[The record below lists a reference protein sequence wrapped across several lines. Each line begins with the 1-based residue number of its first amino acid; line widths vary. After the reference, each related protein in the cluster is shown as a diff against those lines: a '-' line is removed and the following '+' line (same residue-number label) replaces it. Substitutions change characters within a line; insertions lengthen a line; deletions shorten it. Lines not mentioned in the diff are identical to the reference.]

1 MNIDGQTQSVF
12 TRMFKKW
19 QDKHICIWELM
30 VFLPYKKL
38 SRLVFRFFFFFNPF
52 VYPCNSKYWHMS
64 ETVIK
69 KTAPTITKWI
79 SEEFKAVGQVDS
91 GQRHH
96 SVCSVVLIPILFQCA

>member
-1 MNIDGQTQSVF
+1 MGA
-12 TRMFKKW
+12 
-19 QDKHICIWELM
+19 HG
-30 VFLPYKKL
+30 FLPYKKL

-69 KTAPTITKWI
+69 KTAPTITKWV

>member
-1 MNIDGQTQSVF
+1 MDRLS
-12 TRMFKKW
+12 
-19 QDKHICIWELM
+19 L
-30 VFLPYKKL
+30 FLHECLKNGKISIFAYGSSWFFCPIKSCHVWYL
-38 SRLVFRFFFFFNPF
+38 GFFFFFNPF

-69 KTAPTITKWI
+69 KTAPTITKWV